1 MDPDLTQLDRRL
13 DDDVLFQT
21 VRTDLLRRY
30 PHNATRGR
38 HCTPVEVILR
48 LLVVKRL
55 YCWSYDSKISMS
67 VLTDDTVSGT
77 FYLQPQLLRRLG
89 AKPPPVGGFGI
100 YRWHSYQP
108 DGFVNVPLPSVI
120 VAGNWQAIKL
130 PR

>member
-1 MDPDLTQLDRRL
+1 VRNEGQAALPAPLFCADLVPHLSREMDPDLTQLDRRL

-55 YCWSYDSKISMS
+55 YCWSYDSRSQCR
-67 VLTDDTVSGT
+67 
-77 FYLQPQLLRRLG
+77 Y
-89 AKPPPVGGFGI
+89 
-100 YRWHSYQP
+100 
-108 DGFVNVPLPSVI
+108 
-120 VAGNWQAIKL
+120 
-130 PR
+130 